1 MDSETPS
8 IQSKNTLAA
17 LQPSPFNSPS
27 KSQGRK
33 SPKKKN
39 QKSPTKAA
47 TEPKSNQATPTK
59 NGNKRGVKQDTPEH
73 TKEADRHAK
82 KLTEKKAGNTAMDTN
97 VDTFGPPQV
106 ERQPKQPPPDTATPG
121 HTGWKHQIES
131 QDKPTDKSNNQVS
144 PDQVQVTWETTSPLK
159 DSTQAEHTTE
169 DQQLQAIA
177 LDMSEDEDIDFTLLE
192 E

>member
-1 MDSETPS
+1 V
-8 IQSKNTLAA
+8 
-17 LQPSPFNSPS
+17 QPSPFHSPS
-27 KSQGRK
+27 KSKRQGRK

-47 TEPKSNQATPTK
+47 TEPKPNQATPTK

-121 HTGWKHQIES
+121 YTRWKHQIES
-131 QDKPTDKSNNQVS
+131 QDKPTDKANNQVS
-144 PDQVQVTWETTSPLK
+144 PDQVQVTWEQPALSRIAHK
-159 DSTQAEHTTE
+159 RSTQQRTNSCK
-169 DQQLQAIA
+169 QLLWICQRMRI
-177 LDMSEDEDIDFTLLE
+177 LRVKMET
-192 E
+192 